1 MQIVRNNIYIA
12 VSFITKLSN
21 YPVVGDYFEAFLEP
35 PVTINSIDVFSR
47 IHKFIKVPQ
56 EITLL
61 FALLMMKDIKL
72 RPDNDK
78 DKNKMVKIS
87 AQFFKAFMK
96 NNALDFKNYEDEL
109 EDFINSFLNIEEVVG
124 LKKFLQGQ
132 KD

>member
-1 MQIVRNNIYIA
+1 M
-12 VSFITKLSN
+12 
-21 YPVVGDYFEAFLEP
+21 
-35 PVTINSIDVFSR
+35 TINSIDVFSR

-56 EITLL
+56 EITFL

-78 DKNKMVKIS
+78 DKNKLVKLS

-96 NNALDFKNYEDEL
+96 NNILDFKNYEDEL
-109 EDFINSFLNIEEVVG
+109 EDFINSFLNIEEVVA